1 MREAIRDKER
11 LLHILESIDRLTE
24 SQQAHTEDF
33 ASDPIM
39 YYGYVKLLEI
49 IGEAAYMLTIDFKEK
64 HPQTPWKKIV
74 GMRHVLVHGYYQISR
89 ADVQDV
95 IVNDLPVLR
104 PQIEAYIQ
112 ELSSQEQ

>member
-11 LLHILESIDRLTE
+11 LQHILDSIDRLTE
-24 SQQAHTEDF
+24 SQQAHTTDF

-49 IGEAAYMLTIDFKEK
+49 IGEAAYMLTLDFKEK
-64 HPQTPWKKIV
+64 HPLTPWKKII
-74 GMRHVLVHGYYQISR
+74 GMRHVLVHGYYHISR

-104 PQIEAYIQ
+104 PQIEAYIN